1 MKMKGRIWAASL
13 LGLLVASAA
22 SAQTSMMPS
31 GYPEFRDPVTGKV
44 WTPENVSK
52 DGTPVPFD
60 DRAFEP
66 RAQSGTVPGV
76 VVQQVRP
83 RVLGIVPITS
93 GPNTNVPTMNMD
105 VSSLF
110 ADPGRRWM
118 AVMYLT
124 NNSPV
129 AIEPLVSCEFTNGG
143 QVVLATRVMTGPIG
157 PGERVGA
164 FVRGPRTDLY
174 VDQTNCN
181 IVTPG

>member
-1 MKMKGRIWAASL
+1 MSKARICAVSL
-13 LGLLVASAA
+13 LGLLLASTAG
-22 SAQTSMMPS
+22 AQTSMVPS

-44 WTPENVSK
+44 WTPDNVGK

-66 RAQSGTVPGV
+66 RAQSGGVPDV

-83 RVLGIVPITS
+83 RLLGTVPITS
-93 GPNTNVPTMNMD
+93 GPNTNVPTMTMD
-105 VSSLF
+105 VPSLF

-118 AVMYLT
+118 SVIYLT

-129 AIEPLVSCEFTNGG
+129 AIEPFVSCNFMNGG

-174 VDQTNCN
+174 VNQTNCQ
-181 IVTPG
+181 ITTPG

>member
-1 MKMKGRIWAASL
+1 MMMKGRIWAASL
-13 LGLLVASAA
+13 LGVLVAGTAG
-22 SAQTSMMPS
+22 AQSSMMPS

-44 WTPENVSK
+44 WTPQNVGK

-66 RAQSGTVPGV
+66 RAQSAGVGGV
-76 VVQQVRP
+76 VVQEVRP
-83 RVLGIVPITS
+83 RVLGTVPITS

-110 ADPGRRWM
+110 ADPGHRWM

-124 NNSPV
+124 NNSPM
-129 AIEPLVSCEFTNGG
+129 AIEPAVDCNFTNGG
-143 QVVLATRVMTGPIG
+143 QVVMATRVKTGPIG

-174 VDQTNCN
+174 VDRTNCH
-181 IVTPG
+181 IVMPG